1 MIYHILAV
9 GDVVGESGLDH
20 LARNLRPL
28 KQFRGIHF
36 AVVNGENAAGTGLT
50 PAHVDALYAAGADV
64 VTLGNHAFAKAQIVP
79 RLEDDPYL
87 LRPANYTGR
96 APGRGWGVFDCGHIR
111 VGVMNLIG
119 RCGLDFHADNPFTTA
134 DRLLRGGERPL
145 FTLVDFHAEATSE
158 KLAMAYYLDGRV
170 SALWVYHRPG
180 HDGARAE
187 RPGRAAGAERGD
199 VSGGPSGPLPDC
211 GGGVQIAGRGVLPGQ
226 RHRALR
232 GGGAGGCPVRADRA
246 VC

>member
-50 PAHVDALYAAGADV
+50 SAHVDALYAAGADV

-87 LRPANYTGR
+87 LRPANYTSR
-96 APGRGWGVFDCGHIR
+96 APGRGWE
-111 VGVMNLIG
+111 IG
-119 RCGLDFHADNPFTTA
+119 RAH
-134 DRLLRGGERPL
+134 
-145 FTLVDFHAEATSE
+145 V
-158 KLAMAYYLDGRV
+158 
-170 SALWVYHRPG
+170 
-180 HDGARAE
+180 
-187 RPGRAAGAERGD
+187 
-199 VSGGPSGPLPDC
+199 
-211 GGGVQIAGRGVLPGQ
+211 
-226 RHRALR
+226 
-232 GGGAGGCPVRADRA
+232 
-246 VC
+246 